1 MKREDKVQAIEE
13 MQQTLVQA
21 PSVVLAA
28 STGMPVN
35 TINELRSELRAKGV
49 TYKVVK
55 NTLAKRAIAGTDMEA
70 LADQFRG
77 PTAVVFHPEEP
88 GLAAKLLLDF
98 QKKNDKFQLKAGYA
112 EGQILDEAGLE
123 MLSKLPGKDDLRAQ
137 IIGLM
142 TSVPTKL
149 VRVFTAAQRDIV
161 GLLNARRD
169 DIDG

>member
-1 MKREDKVQAIEE
+1 MNRDDKVQAVEE
-13 MQQTLVQA
+13 LKETLVQA

-28 STGMPVN
+28 STGIPVN
-35 TINELRSELRAKGV
+35 TVNELRSELRAKGI

-70 LADQFRG
+70 LDDQFRG

-88 GLAAKLLLDF
+88 GLAAKVLLDF
-98 QKKNDKFQLKAGYA
+98 QKKNEKFQLKAGYA
-112 EGQILDEAGLE
+112 DGQVLDDAGIE
-123 MLSKLPGKDDLRAQ
+123 MLSKLPGKDDLRAKV
-137 IIGLM
+137 IGLM
-142 TSVPTKL
+142 TAVPTKV

>member
-1 MKREDKVQAIEE
+1 MNRDDKVQAVEE
-13 MQQTLVQA
+13 LKETLVQA

-28 STGMPVN
+28 STGIPVN
-35 TINELRSELRAKGV
+35 TVNELRSELRAKGI

-70 LADQFRG
+70 LDDQFRG

-88 GLAAKLLLDF
+88 GLAAKVLLDF
-98 QKKNDKFQLKAGYA
+98 QKKNEKFQLKAGYA
-112 EGQILDEAGLE
+112 DGQLLDDAGIE
-123 MLSKLPGKDDLRAQ
+123 MLSKLPGKDDLRAKV
-137 IIGLM
+137 IGLM
-142 TSVPTKL
+142 TAVPTKV

>member
-1 MKREDKVQAIEE
+1 MNRDDKVQAVEE
-13 MQQTLVQA
+13 LKETLVQA

-28 STGMPVN
+28 STGIPVN
-35 TINELRSELRAKGV
+35 TVNELRSELRAKGI

-70 LADQFRG
+70 LDDQFRG

-88 GLAAKLLLDF
+88 GLAAKVLLDF

-112 EGQILDEAGLE
+112 DGQVLDDAGIE
-123 MLSKLPGKDDLRAQ
+123 MLSKLPGKDDLRAKV
-137 IIGLM
+137 IGLM
-142 TSVPTKL
+142 TAVPTKV

>member
-1 MKREDKVQAIEE
+1 MNRDDKVQAVEE
-13 MQQTLVQA
+13 LKETLVQA

-28 STGMPVN
+28 TTGIPVN
-35 TINELRSELRAKGV
+35 TVNELRSELRAKGI

-70 LADQFRG
+70 LDDQFRG

-88 GLAAKLLLDF
+88 GLAAKVLLDF
-98 QKKNDKFQLKAGYA
+98 QKKNEKFQLKAGYA
-112 EGQILDEAGLE
+112 DGQVLDDAGLE
-123 MLSKLPGKDDLRAQ
+123 MLSKLPGKDDLRAKV
-137 IIGLM
+137 IGLM
-142 TSVPTKL
+142 TAVPTKV

>member
-1 MKREDKVQAIEE
+1 MNRDDKVQAVEE
-13 MQQTLVQA
+13 LKETLVQA

-28 STGMPVN
+28 STGIPVN
-35 TINELRSELRAKGV
+35 TVNELRSELRAKGI

-70 LADQFRG
+70 LDDQFRG

-88 GLAAKLLLDF
+88 GLAAKVLLDF
-98 QKKNDKFQLKAGYA
+98 QKKNEKFQLKAGYA
-112 EGQILDEAGLE
+112 DGQLLDDAGLE
-123 MLSKLPGKDDLRAQ
+123 MLSKLPGKDDLRAKV
-137 IIGLM
+137 IGLM
-142 TSVPTKL
+142 TAVPTKV

>member
-1 MKREDKVQAIEE
+1 MNRDDKVQAVEE
-13 MQQTLVQA
+13 LKETLVQA

-28 STGMPVN
+28 STGIPVN
-35 TINELRSELRAKGV
+35 TVNELRSELRAKGI

-70 LADQFRG
+70 LDDQFRG

-88 GLAAKLLLDF
+88 GLAAKVLLDF
-98 QKKNDKFQLKAGYA
+98 QKKNEKFQLKAGYA
-112 EGQILDEAGLE
+112 DGQVLDDTGIE
-123 MLSKLPGKDDLRAQ
+123 MLSKLPGKDDLRAKV
-137 IIGLM
+137 IGLM
-142 TSVPTKL
+142 TAVPTKV